1 MDLAKVNK
9 DLENDILR
17 IKLRNCTIAFLFFLM
32 QLIFVIKPIQNKSNI
47 MLSTAWATLV
57 LFSTIILLS
66 IITKNNISN
75 SISKVQK
82 MVDIYIY
89 NENSTVLKM
98 NKEVLEYR
106 LQAIENINVFQEFK
120 FNDEDDFDD
129 YYELINRIDD
139 ETFDTKELK
148 SDLKNTIINLKEKK
162 EKFSLLLDSSLM
174 KELRIDRIISE
185 LEMKRKEI
193 LENTY
198 NEDIVAKSAMQIQ
211 KEIKLAEK
219 MYESIIKLLKA
230 RILY

>member
-1 MDLAKVNK
+1 MDLVKVNK

-32 QLIFVIKPIQNKSNI
+32 QLIFVVKPIQNKSNI
-47 MLSTAWATLV
+47 ILSTAWAILV

-89 NENSTVLKM
+89 NENSAVLKI
-98 NKEVLEYR
+98 NKEVLQYR

-120 FNDEDDFDD
+120 FDDEDE
-129 YYELINRIDD
+129 YYELTNGIDNK
-139 ETFDTKELK
+139 TFDIKELK
-148 SDLKNTIINLKEKK
+148 HDLKYTIINLKEKK

-174 KELRIDRIISE
+174 KELRIDRIINE

-198 NEDIVAKSAMQIQ
+198 NEDIVVKSAMQMQ
-211 KEIKLAEK
+211 KEIKAIEK
-219 MYESIIKLLKA
+219 TYESIIKLLKA